1 MEDLKE
7 ITAIADK
14 PKIVLF
20 FDEDTEFSM
29 DALELGSEDDL
40 FGDDEPDEAEED
52 IKKDADD
59 HVDPEKI
66 FGDDE
71 DQENVGEDED
81 KDKEDPN
88 KSDEDTG
95 SSPKTKFYS
104 SALKALKDDGVLP
117 DLEDDF
123 ITKVKTPEE
132 FAEAI
137 EKQVSARMSESE
149 RRIKEALENNTSV
162 DDVRKFENALSYL
175 DSISEEVLESDDE
188 DGETIRRQ
196 IIYQDFINK
205 GFKPERAEKE
215 VNKSFNG
222 GTDIDDA
229 KSALESNK
237 EYFKDEYDNLI
248 DERKK
253 EAQLQKKAKE
263 EEIKL
268 FQKKVLET
276 EKPFGISVDKQTR
289 QKIYENAIKPIHKD
303 STGKVLTTVQKY
315 TKENPSDAEYYF
327 SMFYT
332 MTDGFKNIDKFI
344 GQKVKEKSKSAL
356 RDLENN
362 LKNIPLNGDGT
373 VDFGFG
379 KDDNESFFSKNYKID
394 I

>member
-14 PKIVLF
+14 PKVVLF
-20 FDEDTEFSM
+20 FDEDTELSM
-29 DALELGSEDDL
+29 ESLEVGMDEDL
-40 FGDDEPDEAEED
+40 FGDDEEVEQEEEN
-52 IKKDADD
+52 KDADD
-59 HVDPEKI
+59 NVDPESI
-66 FGDDE
+66 FGGDSG
-71 DQENVGEDED
+71 QENVGED
-81 KDKEDPN
+81 KDKEMEEPDE
-88 KSDEDTG
+88 SDKDAG
-95 SSPKTKFYS
+95 SSPKTFYS

-137 EKQVSARMSESE
+137 EKQVAARMSESE
-149 RRIKEALENNTSV
+149 RRIKEALDNNASI
-162 DDVRKFENALSYL
+162 DEIKKFENALGYL
-175 DSISEEVLESDDE
+175 DSINDDLIESDSDE
-188 DGETIRRQ
+188 GETIRRQ

-229 KSALESNK
+229 KAALESNK

-248 DERKK
+248 EERKK
-253 EAQLQKKAKE
+253 SVLAQKKAKE
-263 EEIKL
+263 EELKS

-276 EKPFGISVDKQTR
+276 EKPFGILVDKQTR
-289 QKIYENAIKPIHKD
+289 QKIYENAAKPVHKD
-303 STGKVLTTVQKY
+303 KDGKVMTTVQKY
-315 TKENPSDAEYYF
+315 TKENPLDAEYFF

-332 MTDGFKNIDKFI
+332 MTDGFKNLDKFI
-344 GQKVKEKSKSAL
+344 GQKVRASSKSAL
-356 RDLENN
+356 RDLENKI
-362 LKNIPLNGDGT
+362 KNVPLNGDGT

-379 KDDNESFFSKNYKID
+379 KDDQDSFASGKLKLNI
-394 I
+394 

>member
-7 ITAIADK
+7 ITAIAEK
-14 PKIVLF
+14 PKVVLF

-29 DALELGSEDDL
+29 DSLEVGADEDL
-40 FGDDEPDEAEED
+40 FGDDEPVEQEED
-52 IKKDADD
+52 NKDADD
-59 HVDPEKI
+59 NVDPESI
-66 FGDDE
+66 FGDDNS
-71 DQENVGEDED
+71 QENVGEDED
-81 KDKEDPN
+81 KEKEDPD
-88 KSDEDTG
+88 KSNEDAG

-137 EKQVSARMSESE
+137 EKQVAARMSESE
-149 RRIKEALENNTSV
+149 RRIKEALDNNISV
-162 DDVRKFENALSYL
+162 DEIKKFENALGYL
-175 DSISEEVLESDDE
+175 DSINDE
-188 DGETIRRQ
+188 LIEADNDEGETIRRQ

-229 KSALESNK
+229 KAALESNK

-248 DERKK
+248 EARKK
-253 EAQLQKKAKE
+253 DIQAQKKAKE
-263 EEIKL
+263 EELKL

-276 EKPFGISVDKQTR
+276 ENPFGISVDKQTR
-289 QKIYENAIKPIHKD
+289 QKIYENAVKPVHKD
-303 STGKVLTTVQKY
+303 KDGRVMTTVQKY
-315 TKENPSDAEYYF
+315 TKENPLDAEYFF

-332 MTDGFKNIDKFI
+332 MTDGFKNLDKFI
-344 GQKVKEKSKSAL
+344 GQKVKASSKSAL
-356 RDLENN
+356 RDLESKI
-362 LKNIPLNGDGT
+362 KNVPMNGDGT

-379 KDDNESFFSKNYKID
+379 NNDENSFFGNYKLNI
-394 I
+394 